1 MLHTQIKAIRTIE
14 GANEAMAYLE
24 TRDQIAVGCEGDLA
38 NTGQIC
44 IIQVRHPSLCCSKSR
59 PSLLGANMCDL
70 SYDKNAHCH
79 ILENV
84 FMDETMSCLIILAMV

>member
-79 ILENV
+79 RLENV